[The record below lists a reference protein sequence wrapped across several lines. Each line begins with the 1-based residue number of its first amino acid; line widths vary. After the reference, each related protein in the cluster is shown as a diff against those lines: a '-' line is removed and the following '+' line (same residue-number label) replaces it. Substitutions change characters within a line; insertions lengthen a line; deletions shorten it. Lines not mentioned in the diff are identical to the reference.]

1 MLTIEHNPTHIEQAH
16 SEGMGPP
23 GQGNPLLGDTR
34 LDGIAHKKGRKND
47 GLGGFAKLLAGLI
60 SKKTKVQPQGM
71 ASQEGSEAGEAVNAK
86 NARKEKSFRLAGLHL
101 ADEGK
106 QRKILEGK
114 EENAVPFLKKAK
126 EKDATETQT
135 QTGVEALALIRIQAE
150 DQELLAKEGFSAQK
164 ASMKGLDSE
173 QEKNRTERKLPLF
186 DRKLPEDSVLGENAA
201 LRFKKGE
208 KSPQMDEKGEPKK
221 ADKRRDRVALDVRD
235 LRTQT
240 GSEPGLVAER
250 GLKVVEE
257 IRTGQEKEIVLELRP
272 VGEQPQGSVGT
283 EAKPNVQ
290 GGENFSQ
297 LLARELNG
305 SLSTDIVRQA
315 AIVLRDGGEGTIRLS
330 LRPESLGKV
339 KIHLEMAENKVS
351 GHIFVETEEALR
363 AFEQEIH
370 TLEQS
375 FRDSGFEASLSAALD
390 YRNDGQRWKEQQPAP
405 FFSDRLAASYEET
418 AAMELAGGYGFEL
431 SAVNMLV

>member
-23 GQGNPLLGDTR
+23 GTGDNR

-60 SKKTKVQPQGM
+60 SKRTKVQPEGM
-71 ASQEGSEAGEAVNAK
+71 VSQEEAVTADSK

-101 ADEGK
+101 TDEGK

-114 EENAVPFLKKAK
+114 EESAVSFLKRAK
-126 EKDATETQT
+126 QKEATETQT
-135 QTGVEALALIRIQAE
+135 QTGVEALALIRIQDQ

-164 ASMKGLDSE
+164 ASMKDLESE
-173 QEKNRTERKLPLF
+173 QGKNRTERKLPLF
-186 DRKLPEDSVLGENAA
+186 DRELPETSVQGENAA

-208 KSPQMDEKGEPKK
+208 NSPQTDGKGETKK
-221 ADKRRDRVALDVRD
+221 TDKRRDRVALDVRD

-240 GSEPGLVAER
+240 GSEAELVAER
-250 GLKVVEE
+250 GLKGVEE

-272 VGEQPQGSVGT
+272 VGERHEGSAGT
-283 EAKPNVQ
+283 EAKPEASS
-290 GGENFSQ
+290 GENFSQ
-297 LLARELNG
+297 ILARELNG
-305 SLSTDIVRQA
+305 TLSTDIVRQA
-315 AIVLRDGGEGTIRLS
+315 AIVLKDGGEGTIKLS
-330 LRPESLGKV
+330 LKPESLGKV
-339 KIHLEMAENKVS
+339 KIHLEMAENKIS
-351 GHIFVETEEALR
+351 GHIVVESEEALR

-390 YRNDGQRWKEQQPAP
+390 YRNDGKRWQEQGPAP
-405 FFSDRLAASYEET
+405 FYSERLAASYEET
-418 AAMELAGGYGFEL
+418 AATELAGGYGYEL

>member
-23 GQGNPLLGDTR
+23 GQGDNR

-60 SKKTKVQPQGM
+60 SKKTKVQTEGM
-71 ASQEGSEAGEAVNAK
+71 ASQEGGDATDAK
-86 NARKEKSFRLAGLHL
+86 SARKEKSFRLAGLHL

-114 EENAVPFLKKAK
+114 EESAVPFLKRAK
-126 EKDATETQT
+126 EKEATETQT

-164 ASMKGLDSE
+164 ASMKDLQDE
-173 QEKNRTERKLPLF
+173 QGKHRTERKLPLF
-186 DRKLPEDSVLGENAA
+186 DRELPETSIQGENAA
-201 LRFKKGE
+201 LRFRKGE

-221 ADKRRDRVALDVRD
+221 TDRRRDRVTLEIRD

-240 GSEPGLVAER
+240 GSEAGIVAER

-272 VGEQPQGSVGT
+272 VGERPQGSAGT
-283 EAKPNVQ
+283 EAKPEVR

-305 SLSTDIVRQA
+305 NLSTDIVRQA
-315 AIVLRDGGEGTIRLS
+315 AIVLRDGGEGTIKLS

-351 GHIFVETEEALR
+351 GHIVVETEEALR

-390 YRNDGQRWKEQQPAP
+390 YRNDGQRWQEKAPAP
-405 FFSDRLAASYEET
+405 FFSERLAASYDET
-418 AAMELAGGYGFEL
+418 AAMELAGGYGYEL

>member
-23 GQGNPLLGDTR
+23 GTEDNR
-34 LDGIAHKKGRKND
+34 LEGIAHKKGRKNN

-60 SKKTKVQPQGM
+60 SKKTKVRPEGM
-71 ASQEGSEAGEAVNAK
+71 ASQGEAAAAEGADAK
-86 NARKEKSFRLAGLHL
+86 GARKEKSFRLAGLHL
-101 ADEGK
+101 SDEGK
-106 QRKILEGK
+106 QRKLLEGK
-114 EENAVPFLKKAK
+114 EESAVPFLKRAK

-135 QTGVEALALIRIQAE
+135 QTGVEALALIRIQAQ
-150 DQELLAKEGFSAQK
+150 DQELSDKGRFSAQK
-164 ASMKGLDSE
+164 VSMKDLQDE
-173 QEKNRTERKLPLF
+173 QGKNRTEKKLPLF
-186 DRKLPEDSVLGENAA
+186 DRELPEDSVQGENAA
-201 LRFKKGE
+201 LHFKKGE
-208 KSPQMDEKGEPKK
+208 KTPQMDEKGDAKK
-221 ADKRRDRVALDVRD
+221 TDKRRDRVAVEVRD

-240 GSEPGLVAER
+240 GSEAELVAQR
-250 GLKVVEE
+250 GLKGVEE

-272 VGEQPQGSVGT
+272 VGERNEGNAGT
-283 EAKPNVQ
+283 EAKLKAS

-305 SLSTDIVRQA
+305 ALSTDIVRQA
-315 AIVLRDGGEGTIRLS
+315 AIVLKDGGEGTIKLS
-330 LRPESLGKV
+330 LKPESLGKV

-351 GHIFVETEEALR
+351 GHIIVESEEALR

-390 YRNDGQRWKEQQPAP
+390 YRNDGQRWKEQAPAP
-405 FFSDRLAASYEET
+405 FYSERLTASYEET
-418 AAMELAGGYGFEL
+418 AAMELAGGYDFGS